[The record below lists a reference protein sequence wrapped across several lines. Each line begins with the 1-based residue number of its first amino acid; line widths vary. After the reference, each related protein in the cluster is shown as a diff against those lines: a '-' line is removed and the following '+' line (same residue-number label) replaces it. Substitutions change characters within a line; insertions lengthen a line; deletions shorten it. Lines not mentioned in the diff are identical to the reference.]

1 MGRVRISVEL
11 RVNGNFPR
19 PYPGITFFFVDSSGD
34 DDRVRKSYLWDGLTH
49 RLTPLLR
56 HHHDHEHGDVLDAGA
71 EGIRAT
77 KMSLLGLGLTAALQ
91 AVVVVLSGSVA
102 LASDTLHNLGDAL
115 TAIPLWIAFSLGQRT
130 PTRSYN
136 YGYHRAE
143 DVAGVVI
150 VLAIGASAALI
161 VWESLQRLLEPRLI
175 DYIPWV
181 IAAGVI
187 GAIGNELVARY
198 RIRVGRHIGSEALVA
213 DGQHARTD
221 ALTSLTVVIAGIG
234 AIFGAA
240 WVDPVAGLVVALVI
254 LRLLFR
260 SARSITRRLLDA
272 VDPELV
278 DTTETVIGGVPG
290 VRAITDLRLRWHGHQ
305 LHVFASVAVDPNLTV
320 AAGHETAHEVEH
332 ALHHAYSFP
341 VITMIHVDPEGQTS
355 AHDATAHHWQ

>member
-1 MGRVRISVEL
+1 
-11 RVNGNFPR
+11 
-19 PYPGITFFFVDSSGD
+19 
-34 DDRVRKSYLWDGLTH
+34 LWH
-49 RLTPLLR
+49 RLVHLLS
-56 HHHDHEHGDVLDAGA
+56 HDHGHGPDSQQVLDAGA

-77 KMSLLGLGLTAALQ
+77 KISLVGLGLTALLQ
-91 AVVVVLSGSVA
+91 ALVVVLSGSVA

-115 TAIPLWIAFSLGQRT
+115 TAIPLWIAFSLGRRS
-130 PTRSYN
+130 PTRSYT

-161 VWESLQRLLEPRLI
+161 VWESVQRLLEPRLI
-175 DYIPWV
+175 NYIPWV
-181 IAAGVI
+181 IAAGLI
-187 GAIGNELVARY
+187 GAAGNELVARY
-198 RIRVGRHIGSEALVA
+198 RIRVGKRIGSEALVA

-221 ALTSLTVVIAGIG
+221 ALTSLAVVAAGVG
-234 AIFGAA
+234 AAFGAA

-278 DTTETVIGGVPG
+278 DKTERVIAGVDG
-290 VRAITDLRLRWHGHQ
+290 VLAVTDLRLRWHGHQ
-305 LHVFASVAVDPNLTV
+305 LHVSASVAVDPNLTV

-341 VITMIHVDPEGQTS
+341 VITMIHIDPEGHTS
-355 AHDATAHHWQ
+355 AHDATAHHRH